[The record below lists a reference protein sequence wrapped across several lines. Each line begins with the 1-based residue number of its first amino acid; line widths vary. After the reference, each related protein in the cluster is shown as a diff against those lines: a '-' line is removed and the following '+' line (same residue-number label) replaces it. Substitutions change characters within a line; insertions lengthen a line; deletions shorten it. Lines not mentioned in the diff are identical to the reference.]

1 MRRAAKID
9 RNQPEIVKALRAVGA
24 KVMPMHFVGN
34 GFPDLLVNYK
44 GRLLL
49 LEVKDGELSPCRKKL
64 TEDERDFH
72 AEFNLPG
79 QVVFTVESVDD
90 AFRVCG
96 VSMNMQAL
104 SRIPSESERMCLGT
118 L

>member
-34 GFPDLLVNYK
+34 GFPDLLVNYRGK
-44 GRLLL
+44 LVL
-49 LEVKDGELSPCRKKL
+49 LEVKDGELSTSRKKL
-64 TEDERDFH
+64 TPDERDFFD
-72 AEFNLPG
+72 EFNAPG
-79 QVVFTVESVDD
+79 TVVYVVESVDH
-90 AFRVCG
+90 AFDVCG
-96 VSMNMQAL
+96 VSRNMQAL
-104 SRIPSESERMCLGT
+104 ARLPGADERACLGT